1 MKIAQISPYFYPVT
15 GGMENHVLEISKRLS
30 RYYEVTIITSNR
42 DRNGKK
48 LPIYE
53 KLGKISIIRANTLI
67 RTSEFSSFFPAAFEL
82 SKNYDLLHIHAYRHP
97 HNLIPIFTKRPSIL
111 TPHYPVY
118 PFSSK
123 KRRFFISIYDRIIG
137 RKVLF
142 SYKKI
147 IALTQG
153 EKDWLIK
160 SFGIPENKITI
171 IPNGIPEIFL
181 KRHNSNEFR
190 EKFSIPKDKFLILA
204 VGRIHFSKGFQD
216 LILAYKMLPENIR
229 ENIILAIVGP
239 DGGYLTKLKEL
250 VSLLKLEKNVIF
262 VGEIPEDLK
271 LSAYESCDL
280 FVLPSY
286 WEGFGITLL
295 EAMAKDKPV
304 LARNTGGQKWVV
316 PEKEFLFEDVESL
329 SEKIKLIY
337 LGKIKKNLNYRE
349 IVKKNYMWNKIV
361 EKIIKIYEEVLSN
374 NNSI

>member
-67 RTSEFSSFFPAAFEL
+67 KTSEFSSFFPAAFEL
-82 SKNYDLLHIHAYRHP
+82 AKNYDLLHIHAYRHP
-97 HNLIPIFTKRPSIL
+97 HNLIPFFTKKPSII

-118 PFSSK
+118 PFSSS
-123 KRRFFISIYDRIIG
+123 KRRILISIYDRIIG
-137 RKVLF
+137 RKVLL
-142 SYKKI
+142 SYQKI

-153 EKDWLIK
+153 EKNWLIK
-160 SFGIPENKITI
+160 SFWIPEKKITI

-181 KRHNSNEFR
+181 KKHNSSKFR
-190 EKFSIPKDKFLILA
+190 EKFSIQKDKFLILA

-216 LILAYKMLPENIR
+216 LILAYKILPENIR

-304 LARNTGGQKWVV
+304 LARNAGGQKWVV

-337 LGKIKKNLNYRE
+337 LGKLKKTLNYRD

-361 EKIIKIYEEVLSN
+361 EKIIKVYEEVLSN